1 MVASCANAI
10 RLGID
15 DIAIAISPLLTPPS
29 HLLAAVANA
38 AAGPSADDVIADGCI
53 TEAELLAAAEE
64 RGLVL
69 TDEEVQAFLAFEA
82 EEACVLQGG
91 AQAFLQGYLDSLDL
105 TEEGR
110 KRHNSGDVF

>member
-1 MVASCANAI
+1 MTTPITKTVCRGVYAS
-10 RLGID
+10 L
-15 DIAIAISPLLTPPS
+15 
-29 HLLAAVANA
+29 
-38 AAGPSADDVIADGCI
+38 DGTGDEKV
-53 TEAELLAAAEE
+53 TEAEVCDAAEE

>member
-1 MVASCANAI
+1 
-10 RLGID
+10 
-15 DIAIAISPLLTPPS
+15 
-29 HLLAAVANA
+29 
-38 AAGPSADDVIADGCI
+38 
-53 TEAELLAAAEE
+53 
-64 RGLVL
+64 VL

-110 KRHNSGDVF
+110 KRHHSGDVF